1 MFQNLSRT
9 HLARIMPSKYEK
21 ERLKAKKEAAKQ
33 KGGKKAST
41 AASEEAN
48 GNATNGSAGTSNG
61 ASKEATPAVDNG
73 VPLTYE
79 EELCRKLEEEAR
91 SVIIILIFCIKL
103 NVCLLPRLAAEAR
116 ACTGVLGIHPMARDI
131 KIDNFSV
138 TFYGANLLQDTKLE
152 LSTGSRSETKFKL
165 PYKIGTFFII

>member
-1 MFQNLSRT
+1 
-9 HLARIMPSKYEK
+9 MPSKYEK

-41 AASEEAN
+41 AAAATEETN

-61 ASKEATPAVDNG
+61 ASKEATPAVESG

-91 SVIIILIFCIKL
+91 SVKVFVNC
-103 NVCLLPRLAAEAR
+103 
-116 ACTGVLGIHPMARDI
+116 
-131 KIDNFSV
+131 
-138 TFYGANLLQDTKLE
+138 
-152 LSTGSRSETKFKL
+152 
-165 PYKIGTFFII
+165 